1 MPVYNLLPANGYI
14 VYNDGVDTV
23 LVDTGAP
30 VTIRRDSKGVGS
42 LVTTLRTMVDN
53 LPGPMGD
60 RFRELMAGLTD
71 EGILDLFRSPL
82 GRMLAGQMGIDIDYS
97 LDASDVEIAKLMG
110 VDIDSIVNHIGQ
122 PVNVIM
128 GNDQLKNSKVLVD
141 YSRGTITFGEDASL
155 EGSVVLF
162 TLRANYLVVKAKING
177 ATRKVF
183 FDTGAPTSYV
193 SEDWLDG
200 CPKVGEVE
208 DFHPLVGSFTA
219 PVYSVPVDFAG
230 GSANVEIGV
239 LPNKLQAMLEAQGG
253 LIAGEGT
260 AGVIGRSFFPSNKML
275 LDIAGRTIIFGE

>member
-23 LVDTGAP
+23 LVDTGVP

-110 VDIDSIVNHIGQ
+110 VDFDSIVNHIGQ

-219 PVYSVPVDFAG
+219 SVYSVPVDFAG

-275 LDIAGRTIIFGE
+275 LDIAGRTITFGE